1 MRDVGGKTSELLS
14 SSDRDRVLQVGPSRL
29 QHVRELGAL
38 LAKSIGEG
46 ARALQE
52 ARQHQEERETRRG
65 GIHVVR

>member
-1 MRDVGGKTSELLS
+1 MLAAKPPSR
-14 SSDRDRVLQVGPSRL
+14 DRDRVLQVRASRL

-38 LAKSIGEG
+38 LAESIGEG

-52 ARQHQEERETRRG
+52 VRQHQEERETRGG